1 MLLIVELTLEPEFRS
16 DEKNTLLLDPHKAKT
31 SLFYCIGTSQ
41 NIYTTKNGKQEQ
53 GIMQCADSLIKK
65 FPGDRKIKRL
75 FWSNRKVAKAPRG
88 GVNYANQRMNPA
100 AVR

>member
-1 MLLIVELTLEPEFRS
+1 MAENPHDVLI
-16 DEKNTLLLDPHKAKT
+16 
-31 SLFYCIGTSQ
+31 
-41 NIYTTKNGKQEQ
+41 IYTTKNGKQEQ

-88 GVNYANQRMNPA
+88 GSITPIREGIPPLSGEPCGVYFGCRHSDCASTYQ
-100 AVR
+100 